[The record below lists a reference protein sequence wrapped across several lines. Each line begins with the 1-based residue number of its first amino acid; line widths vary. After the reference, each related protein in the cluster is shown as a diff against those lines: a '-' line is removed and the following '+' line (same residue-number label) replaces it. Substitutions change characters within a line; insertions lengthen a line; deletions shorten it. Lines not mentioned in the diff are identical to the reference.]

1 MRARHVLLHLAAFG
15 VALTPVGCGGSGV
28 NVFGAG
34 ASFPAPLYKRWM
46 REYHLAH
53 RDVRVSY
60 QAIGSGAGIRQ
71 FTQGVVDFGATDA
84 FMSADEIKEFHAK
97 EAERPNRNKGLL
109 QVPLTAGS
117 VVICYNVPGV
127 GPGLKLTRDTYV
139 GIFLGKIT
147 SWNDPAIQASNPNV
161 DLPSL
166 EITVVRRAESS
177 GTTAAFTTHLNAI
190 DKRWHKDNGGPGAGK
205 SVVWPVGI
213 GGRGNNGVAAL
224 IDQTPGAIG
233 YIEYGYAELAR
244 IEAQRTGGRNNL
256 PMADLQNKYALQH
269 KTDRFIEPGPDSGRL
284 ALAEAK
290 VPTDPNMP
298 FDFKLAVPDPEGPDA
313 YPIVTYTWA
322 LLYTEYRDGKK
333 AATLRE
339 VLRYCLTD
347 GQKIAGE
354 LGYIPLPEALIARAL
369 KAVDTIQP

>member
-1 MRARHVLLHLAAFG
+1 
-15 VALTPVGCGGSGV
+15 
-28 NVFGAG
+28 
-34 ASFPAPLYKRWM
+34 
-46 REYHLAH
+46 
-53 RDVRVSY
+53 
-60 QAIGSGAGIRQ
+60 
-71 FTQGVVDFGATDA
+71 
-84 FMSADEIKEFHAK
+84 MSADEIKEFHAK

-117 VVICYNVPGV
+117 VVLCYNVPGV

-147 SWNDPAIQASNPNV
+147 SWNDPAIQASNPDV

-166 EITVVRRAESS
+166 DITVVRRSDGS
-177 GTTAAFTTHLNAI
+177 GTTYAFTSHLNAI
-190 DKRWHKDNGGPGAGK
+190 DPRWHKDKGGPGAGK
-205 SVVWPVGI
+205 SVTWPVGI
-213 GGRGNNGVAAL
+213 GGRGNNGVAAW

-233 YIEYGYAELAR
+233 YIEYGYADLAR
-244 IEAQRTGGRNNL
+244 REAEKTGKKNNL
-256 PMADLQNKYALQH
+256 PMADLQNK
-269 KTDRFIEPGPDSGRL
+269 KGRFIEPGPDSGRL

-290 VPTDPNMP
+290 VPSDPNVP
-298 FDFKLAVPDPEGPDA
+298 FDFKLAVPDPVGPDA

-322 LLYTEYRDGKK
+322 LLYLKYKDAKK

-354 LGYIPLPEALIARAL
+354 LGYIPLPKDLTERAL